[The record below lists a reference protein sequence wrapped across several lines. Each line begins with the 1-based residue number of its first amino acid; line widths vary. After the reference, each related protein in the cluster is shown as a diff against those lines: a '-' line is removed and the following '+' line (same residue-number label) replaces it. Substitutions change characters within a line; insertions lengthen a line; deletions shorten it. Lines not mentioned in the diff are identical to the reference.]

1 MIMTLRRLAILTLL
15 FAAGFA
21 GHATAQADRGL
32 QGQVEKALARHT
44 GESGSVQFTGA
55 TPNFGGAKSGVA
67 VQDIE
72 FDYRSR
78 RFTATLVA
86 ADDRQPV
93 AGRYVAVQR
102 MPVPRQR
109 IAAGKEIDKADIEW
123 VTVEQN
129 RVGADMIDQL
139 EDMVGMAAKRD
150 LAPGQPIRARDLN
163 RSVLVGKGSMVTL
176 VYKTPLM
183 TLTAVGRAI
192 EGGSRG
198 DVVSV
203 MNLQSKKT
211 VFATVSGANTAVVML
226 GNPATASN

>member
-1 MIMTLRRLAILTLL
+1 MIIRRLLILALV
-15 FAAGFA
+15 AGLA
-21 GHATAQADRGL
+21 GPAFAQADRVL

-44 GESGSVQFTGA
+44 GEAGSVQFSGA
-55 TPNFGGAKSGVA
+55 APSLKGVSA

-86 ADDRQPV
+86 ADDRQQV
-93 AGRYVAVQR
+93 AGRFVSIQR

-109 IAAGKEIDKADIEW
+109 IAAGREIEKGDIEW
-123 VTVEQN
+123 IAVEQN
-129 RVGADMIDQL
+129 KVGADMIDQVDDL
-139 EDMVGMAAKRD
+139 VGMAAKRD
-150 LAPGQPIRARDLN
+150 LAPGQPVRARDLGK
-163 RSVLVGKGSMVTL
+163 SVLVAKGAMVTL
-176 VYKTPLM
+176 VYRTPLM
-183 TLTAVGRAI
+183 TLTAIGRAI

-211 VFATVSGANTAVVML
+211 VFATVTGPNTAAITL
-226 GNPATASN
+226 GNPATVSN